1 MLVGT
6 VRGTPSL
13 LNQHH
18 PEFHYV
24 IEEWFFEEAM
34 KLPCWRVYHRK
45 WRHYLVEG
53 SSHPKSTVSAWCCI
67 LSKWMNVFGNQKKQK
82 WIQAS
87 WSLGSQVEE
96 SCFWLLKSM
105 LFRYRN
111 PAVSQRDSIST
122 WKNGKSHCSLSSGCF
137 FVLPDLQ
144 TKRTTDE
151 ERNKHIGSSNV
162 IVVRR
167 RSWSHLSVVQ
177 LGVYLTVFRVY
188 FLGYTEILGKYLKW
202 SLPFL
207 RCLRSSKSCVFH

>member
-45 WRHYLVEG
+45 QRHYLVEG
-53 SSHPKSTVSAWCCI
+53 SSQPKSTISAWCCI
-67 LSKWMNVFGNQKKQK
+67 LSKWMHVFGNQKKQK

-122 WKNGKSHCSLSSGCF
+122 WKHGKSHCSLSSGCL

-162 IVVRR
+162 IVMRR
-167 RSWSHLSVVQ
+167 RSWSIHQ
-177 LGVYLTVFRVY
+177 LCNLGSISL
-188 FLGYTEILGKYLKW
+188 FLGCFFLVSLK
-202 SLPFL
+202 F
-207 RCLRSSKSCVFH
+207 